1 MDRAGMYPL
10 TPISVTRLS
19 ATIKFRVSLPEG
31 SQSARANSSMPI
43 LPDMQPPDCRPLDQQ
58 VNDSSPMPSSGRL
71 SAKRRKVGG
80 SGSSPST
87 PNAVEAVKRTSR
99 RSLNA
104 VLLKENEPID
114 DDSHRE
120 PSPTEQILEDE
131 AAAESMSP
139 KPTNEAAAEAIPGS
153 EPASR
158 SAGRQ
163 KRKPRR
169 YSTEVANTEVAE
181 RLVLEPKSILTPSKR
196 ERSRPR
202 KSVAFEQTTPAGGE
216 VDLGFKDI
224 PIDHPPPPVQTPTP
238 RKRGRP
244 PKNNDLQELSQPE
257 KVVTA
262 DVAEETGPRN
272 TRDLQDLPQPENA
285 VTADVSEE
293 TVPPKRGRG
302 RPRKIRDPQ
311 ELSQPEKVTKSPKSN
326 PRIPIILE
334 PDEEEEE
341 DEEVC
346 AICENG
352 DSEAPNEIMF
362 CDSCDLAVHQECYNI
377 TTIPEGEWLCS
388 DCQPEDPAEDTADA
402 QQAVSEIPSE
412 SIFDIG
418 GSEPPAILGLEDHLM
433 TMQRLLLDKLTG
445 RKRLKLHDL
454 DDEFQ
459 KVYQVVEQTVMSGE
473 GNSMLVIGARGSG
486 KTTLVE
492 TVISDLSIEHRENF
506 HVVRLNGFTHTDDKL
521 ALRDIWRQLGREME
535 VEEDLTAKTNNY
547 ADTLTS
553 LLALLSH
560 PTELSED
567 RANHMAKSVVFILD
581 EFELFAS
588 HPRQTLLYNLFDIAQ
603 ARKAPIA
610 VLGVTTKIDVVETLE
625 KRVKSRFSHRY
636 VHLPLPRSLP
646 AFWEICKEGLQADMD
661 ELVDAGFDPGVPGQE
676 EFLEYWDTM
685 INSLYNDDA
694 PYKAHLQ
701 RIFYRSKSVPAF
713 FSTCILPI
721 ASLTPRS
728 LPLTSASFPAHST
741 LSPPDSKLHILQGLS
756 DLDLALLICA
766 ARLDVVLDTDTCN
779 FAMAYDEY
787 STLTA
792 RQRIQASSTGIGA
805 LSASYKVWGREAAM
819 GSWETLVDYELL
831 VPASMGAGPMGGLG
845 GGGVGR
851 EGKMWKVDVGLEEIA
866 GSVGGLTSVMTK
878 WCKEI

>member
-1 MDRAGMYPL
+1 M
-10 TPISVTRLS
+10 
-19 ATIKFRVSLPEG
+19 G
-31 SQSARANSSMPI
+31 SNKRS
-43 LPDMQPPDCRPLDQQ
+43 RPLEQQ
-58 VNDSSPMPSSGRL
+58 VNDSSPMPSSGRRL
-71 SAKRRKVGG
+71 SAKRRKVSG

-87 PNAVEAVKRTSR
+87 PTAVQAVKRTSTR
-99 RSLNA
+99 GLKFVS
-104 VLLKENEPID
+104 LKENEPID
-114 DDSHRE
+114 DDSQRE
-120 PSPTEQILEDE
+120 TSPTKQILEDE
-131 AAAESMSP
+131 AAAESTSA
-139 KPTNEAAAEAIPGS
+139 KVTDEAAVEAAPAS
-153 EPASR
+153 EPKSR

-163 KRKPRR
+163 KRKQRR
-169 YSTEVANTEVAE
+169 YSTEVAETEVAGTGVAE

-196 ERSRPR
+196 GRGRPR
-202 KSVAFEQTTPAGGE
+202 KSVAFEQTTPAEGD

-224 PIDHPPPPVQTPTP
+224 PIDQATDEPIDEPIDQPIDQPLPSQTPIP
-238 RKRGRP
+238 RNRGGP
-244 PKNNDLQELSQPE
+244 PKN
-257 KVVTA
+257 
-262 DVAEETGPRN
+262 
-272 TRDLQDLPQPENA
+272 RDLEELPQPQIV
-285 VTADVSEE
+285 VTADVSEA
-293 TVPPKRGRG
+293 VPQKRGRG
-302 RPRKIRDPQ
+302 RPRKIHDP
-311 ELSQPEKVTKSPKSN
+311 SQPEKATKSPKAN
-326 PRIPIILE
+326 PRIPIIVE
-334 PDEEEEE
+334 PDDEEEV

-377 TTIPEGEWLCS
+377 PTIPEGEWICS
-388 DCQPEDPAEDTADA
+388 DCQPEDPVEDTADV
-402 QQAVSEIPSE
+402 QEKVSEIDAE

-418 GSEPPAILGLEDHLM
+418 GSEPPAIPGLEDHLM
-433 TMQRLLLDKLTG
+433 TIQRLLLDKLTG
-445 RKRLKLHDL
+445 RKRLKLHGL

-560 PTELSED
+560 PTELSEG

-581 EFELFAS
+581 EFDLFAS

-646 AFWEICKEGLQADMD
+646 AFWEICKEGLQVDMD
-661 ELVDAGFDPGVPGQE
+661 ELVDGGFDPGVPGQE

-685 INSLYNDDA
+685 INTLYNDDA
-694 PYKAHLQ
+694 PYKSHLQ

-756 DLDLALLICA
+756 DLDLTLLICA

-805 LSASYKVWGREAAM
+805 LSASYKVWGREVAM

>member
-1 MDRAGMYPL
+1 MDRAAAM
-10 TPISVTRLS
+10 
-19 ATIKFRVSLPEG
+19 VSQKR
-31 SQSARANSSMPI
+31 S
-43 LPDMQPPDCRPLDQQ
+43 RPLEQQ

-71 SAKRRKVGG
+71 SAKRRRLGD

-87 PNAVEAVKRTSR
+87 PNAVEVVKRTLGR
-99 RSLNA
+99 ALKA
-104 VLLKENEPID
+104 VRLKENEPIG
-114 DDSHRE
+114 DDSLRE

-139 KPTNEAAAEAIPGS
+139 KATIEASAEAIPTS
-153 EPASR
+153 EPSIR

-163 KRKPRR
+163 TRKPRR
-169 YSTEVANTEVAE
+169 YSTEVAETEVAE
-181 RLVLEPKSILTPSKR
+181 LPVLEPKSILTPSKR
-196 ERSRPR
+196 GRGRPR
-202 KSVAFEQTTPAGGE
+202 KSVAFEQTTSVEGE

-224 PIDHPPPPVQTPTP
+224 PIDLPADELPPPAQTPTP

-244 PKNNDLQELSQPE
+244 PKN
-257 KVVTA
+257 
-262 DVAEETGPRN
+262 
-272 TRDLQDLPQPENA
+272 RDIQGLPQPEKA
-285 VTADVSEE
+285 VTADIPKESA
-293 TVPPKRGRG
+293 PQKRGRG
-302 RPRKIRDPQ
+302 RPRKNPDSQ
-311 ELSQPEKVTKSPKSN
+311 AVSQPEKVAKSPKAN
-326 PRIPIILE
+326 PRIPIIVE

-346 AICENG
+346 GICENG

-377 TTIPEGEWLCS
+377 TKIPEGEWLCS
-388 DCQPEDPAEDTADA
+388 DCQPDDPAEDVADV
-402 QQAVSEIPSE
+402 QETVSEIADE

-433 TMQRLLLDKLTG
+433 ALQRLLLDKLTG

-535 VEEDLTAKTNNY
+535 VEEGLTAKTNNY

-581 EFELFAS
+581 EFDLFAS

-646 AFWEICKEGLQADMD
+646 AFWEICKEGLQVDMD
-661 ELVDAGFDPGVPGQE
+661 ELVEGGFDPGLPGQE
-676 EFLEYWDTM
+676 EFLQYWDTM

-694 PYKAHLQ
+694 LYKSHLQ
-701 RIFYRSKSVPAF
+701 RIFYRSKSVPTF

-728 LPLTSASFPAHST
+728 LPLTSGSFSAHST

-756 DLDLALLICA
+756 DLDLTLLICA

-792 RQRIQASSTGIGA
+792 RQRIQASSAGIGA
-805 LSASYKVWGREAAM
+805 LSASYKVWGREVAM

-866 GSVGGLTSVMTK
+866 GSVSGLTSVMTK

>member
-1 MDRAGMYPL
+1 M
-10 TPISVTRLS
+10 
-19 ATIKFRVSLPEG
+19 G
-31 SQSARANSSMPI
+31 SQKRS
-43 LPDMQPPDCRPLDQQ
+43 RPLEQQ

-71 SAKRRKVGG
+71 SAKRRRVGG

-87 PNAVEAVKRTSR
+87 PNSVEAVKRTSGR
-99 RSLNA
+99 ALKA
-104 VLLKENEPID
+104 VHLKENEPAD
-114 DDSHRE
+114 DESQRE
-120 PSPTEQILEDE
+120 LSPSKQILEDE

-139 KPTNEAAAEAIPGS
+139 KAANEAATEDIPEP
-153 EPASR
+153 EPATR

-163 KRKPRR
+163 TRKPRR
-169 YSTEVANTEVAE
+169 YSSEAAE
-181 RLVLEPKSILTPSKR
+181 RPVLEPKSILTPSKGG
-196 ERSRPR
+196 RSRPR
-202 KSVAFEQTTPAGGE
+202 KSVVFEQTTPAEGD

-224 PIDHPPPPVQTPTP
+224 PTDQTPSAQTPTP
-238 RKRGRP
+238 QKRGRGRP
-244 PKNNDLQELSQPE
+244 RKIHDPQEQSEEQREGQAEQEQEQEQPQEPSQTE
-257 KVVTA
+257 DVT
-262 DVAEETGPRN
+262 T
-272 TRDLQDLPQPENA
+272 ENA
-285 VTADVSEE
+285 SGEP
-293 TVPPKRGRG
+293 VPPKRGRG
-302 RPRKIRDPQ
+302 RPRKIRDPEEQ
-311 ELSQPEKVTKSPKSN
+311 QQSETFVTINVSGGVVPNKRGRGRPRKIHDPDELSRYERLSKTN
-326 PRIPIILE
+326 PRIPIIVE
-334 PDEEEEE
+334 PDEEEEVDE
-341 DEEVC
+341 DVC

-362 CDSCDLAVHQECYNI
+362 CDHCDLAVHQECYNI

-388 DCQPEDPAEDTADA
+388 DCQPEDPTEDATDVPEAVPEVAE
-402 QQAVSEIPSE
+402 E
-412 SIFDIG
+412 SIFDDG
-418 GSEPPAILGLEDHLM
+418 GSEPPAIQGLEGHLI

-445 RKRLKLHDL
+445 RKRLKLHEL

-459 KVYQVVEQTVMSGE
+459 KVHQVVEQTVVSGE

-492 TVISDLSIEHRENF
+492 KVISDLSAEHRENF

-560 PTELSED
+560 PTELSEG

-581 EFELFAS
+581 EFDLFAS

-646 AFWEICKEGLQADMD
+646 AFWEICKEGLQVDMD
-661 ELVDAGFDPGVPGQE
+661 ELVDEGFDPGTPGQE
-676 EFLEYWDTM
+676 DFLEYWDTM

-701 RIFYRSKSVPAF
+701 RIFYRNKSVPTF

-721 ASLTPRS
+721 ATLTPRS
-728 LPLTSASFPAHST
+728 LPLTSASFPVHSI

-805 LSASYKVWGREAAM
+805 LSASYKVWGRDAAM

-866 GSVGGLTSVMTK
+866 GSVSGLTSAMTK

>member
-1 MDRAGMYPL
+1 M
-10 TPISVTRLS
+10 
-19 ATIKFRVSLPEG
+19 G
-31 SQSARANSSMPI
+31 SNKRS
-43 LPDMQPPDCRPLDQQ
+43 RPLEQQ

-71 SAKRRKVGG
+71 SAKRRKVSG

-87 PNAVEAVKRTSR
+87 PNSVEVVKRTLGR
-99 RSLNA
+99 A
-104 VLLKENEPID
+104 VSLKENEPID
-114 DDSHRE
+114 DDSNPE
-120 PSPTEQILEDE
+120 PSPTKQLLEDE
-131 AAAESMSP
+131 AAVESMSL
-139 KPTNEAAAEAIPGS
+139 KPTNEAGAEAAPES
-153 EPASR
+153 EPPDR
-158 SAGRQ
+158 FAGRQ
-163 KRKPRR
+163 ARKSGR
-169 YSTEVANTEVAE
+169 YSTEVAE
-181 RLVLEPKSILTPSKR
+181 RPVLEPKSILTPSKR
-196 ERSRPR
+196 GRGRPR
-202 KSVAFEQTTPAGGE
+202 KSVAFELTTSGE
-216 VDLGFKDI
+216 GDVDLGFKDI
-224 PIDHPPPPVQTPTP
+224 PIDQPPPIETPTP
-238 RKRGRP
+238 RKRGTP
-244 PKNNDLQELSQPE
+244 PKNSDPQEQPQGLLQPEEADTADASQEAIPQKRGRGRLRKNHDPQELSRGGN
-257 KVVTA
+257 VT
-262 DVAEETGPRN
+262 T
-272 TRDLQDLPQPENA
+272 
-285 VTADVSEE
+285 DVSEE
-293 TVPPKRGRG
+293 AVLPKRGRG
-302 RPRKIRDPQ
+302 RPRKIRDPN
-311 ELSQPEKVTKSPKSN
+311 ELSKPEKYTKS
-326 PRIPIILE
+326 PRIPIIVE
-334 PDEEEEE
+334 PDDEEEE

-352 DSEAPNEIMF
+352 DSEAPNEIIF

-377 TTIPEGEWLCS
+377 ITIPEGEWLCS
-388 DCQPEDPAEDTADA
+388 DCQLEDPAIETADVQETVPEMDA
-402 QQAVSEIPSE
+402 E

-418 GSEPPAILGLEDHLM
+418 GSEPPAIPGLEDHLM
-433 TMQRLLLDKLTG
+433 AMQRLLLDKLTG

-492 TVISDLSIEHRENF
+492 TVISDLSIEHRQNF

-567 RANHMAKSVVFILD
+567 NANHMAKSVVFILD
-581 EFELFAS
+581 EFDLFAS

-610 VLGVTTKIDVVETLE
+610 VLGVTTKIDVVEMLE

-646 AFWEICKEGLQADMD
+646 AFWEICKEGLQVDMD
-661 ELVDAGFDPGVPGQE
+661 ELVDGGFDPGLPGQE
-676 EFLEYWDTM
+676 EFLEYWDSM

-701 RIFYRSKSVPAF
+701 RIFYRSKSIPAF

-728 LPLTSASFPAHST
+728 LPLTSASFPVQST

-756 DLDLALLICA
+756 DLDLTLLICA

-792 RQRIQASSTGIGA
+792 RQRIQASSSGIGA
-805 LSASYKVWGREAAM
+805 LSASYKVWGREVAM

-831 VPASMGAGPMGGLG
+831 VPVSMGAGPMGGLG